1 MVLHRRPPHAF
12 RASYHSFKRNSF
24 RHHFGIGFAPNVF
37 IFFSSRMPSIDF
49 CNTGPVL
56 DPAEFS
62 ARFLAHVKG
71 VHSLGN
77 EGGLLAMILVVWAA
91 SFGLDER
98 GLPDTEGS
106 DIATPESDV
115 TPVSGRRS
123 AKGNEYGSSEGKPR
137 EASLERKRKEK
148 KENTEAM
155 LREVL
160 ELVDFHGVM
169 RRPTW
174 DGVRVLLLILP
185 LMEGE

>member
-1 MVLHRRPPHAF
+1 MVDTLFRP
-12 RASYHSFKRNSF
+12 
-24 RHHFGIGFAPNVF
+24 
-37 IFFSSRMPSIDF
+37 
-49 CNTGPVL
+49 GPVL

-62 ARFLAHVKG
+62 ARFFAHVKG

-91 SFGLDER
+91 SFGVDER
-98 GLPDTEGS
+98 GM
-106 DIATPESDV
+106 PENENGDNAAFQPEV
-115 TPVSGRRS
+115 TSGGSGRNNK
-123 AKGNEYGSSEGKPR
+123 KGNDYGGTDRKTK
-137 EASLERKRKEK
+137 EAALERKRKEK
-148 KENTEAM
+148 KETTEAM

-185 LMEGE
+185 LMEGNPS